1 MLCWKPS
8 RKFFFRVRESNI
20 LLRESFAKVGYYS
33 HYMQRAA
40 THWRPGSGRRRAPE
54 NASSSSQVSKGEA
67 LREPNTKAP
76 GLRFSFSAPPAD
88 GRGL

>member
-1 MLCWKPS
+1 MLCWNP
-8 RKFFFRVRESNI
+8 
-20 LLRESFAKVGYYS
+20 RESFFFEFAKVKFYFAKVSRKLGIIVIICKGLPPTGARGPAGEG
-33 HYMQRAA
+33 HQRMRVAVA
-40 THWRPGSGRRRAPE
+40 KFP
-54 NASSSSQVSKGEA
+54 KGEA